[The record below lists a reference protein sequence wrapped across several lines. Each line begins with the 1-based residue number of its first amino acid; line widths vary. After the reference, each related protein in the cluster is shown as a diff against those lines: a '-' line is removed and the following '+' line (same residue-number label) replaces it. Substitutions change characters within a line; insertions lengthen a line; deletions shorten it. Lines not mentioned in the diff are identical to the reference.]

1 MNAGDSPMKSPFP
14 GMDPYLEKRWRD
26 VHARFVLYACD
37 QLEERLPEELIARVE
52 ERVFVESPEGLEGI
66 RYPDVHVVE
75 QPGGPTG
82 PTIAVSDGVA
92 VADPVILHVPEDPV
106 TQTFIEIREA
116 TEGDRLITVIEVLS
130 PSNKRPGSGR
140 RKYVR
145 KLRELKRGRVSI
157 VEIDLLRAGQ
167 RVLAHPPEAIPESH
181 RTPYQVCVRR
191 GWRPSDLEVYRVPFR
206 DRLPVI
212 PVPLREGEPDVTLD
226 LQPLIEQAYR
236 KGRYDRIKYN
246 VEPEPPLAPD
256 DAAWADSLLREKGL
270 R

>member
-1 MNAGDSPMKSPFP
+1 MKSPFP

-66 RYPDVHVVE
+66 RYPD
-75 QPGGPTG
+75 
-82 PTIAVSDGVA
+82 
-92 VADPVILHVPEDPV
+92 DPV

-145 KLRELKRGRVSI
+145 KLRELKRGGVSI

-191 GWRPSDLEVYRVPFR
+191 GWRPSNLEVYRVPLR

-246 VEPEPPLAPD
+246 VEPEPPLAPE